1 MLQSFPDSLLIC
13 TTFFFFFLHTHLSLY
28 LRVHACVFMCVYILA
43 MGLDPSELR
52 HCFASC
58 WAWEKDGTPFHS
70 CLGRGPG
77 CWGPPY
83 PLYTHPQFPLVRLPP
98 PPSSLHPI
106 QAPAYLLSKAGPPSQ
121 RFINTS
127 HYSSPSLHR
136 DSKEIS
142 TLLVRPEA
150 PQPFGPHKCKFRLSN
165 LPVLIF
171 VLKRCV
177 HTCKKTYFT
186 DVLTVLKM
194 SNSMHL
200 L

>member
-28 LRVHACVFMCVYILA
+28 LRVHACVCMCVYILA

-177 HTCKKTYFT
+177 HTCKKTISP
-186 DVLTVLKM
+186 M
-194 SNSMHL
+194 SL
-200 L
+200 QF